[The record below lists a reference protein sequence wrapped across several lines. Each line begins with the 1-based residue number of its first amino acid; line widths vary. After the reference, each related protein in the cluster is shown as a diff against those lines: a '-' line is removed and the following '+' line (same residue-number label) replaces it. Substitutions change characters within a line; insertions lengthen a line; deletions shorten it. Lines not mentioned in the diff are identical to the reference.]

1 MNFIIL
7 IPRTIQIG
15 MKWPQLA
22 HSLYLTFSYF
32 IFVFGLSLT
41 ILPTILGSRTSI
53 VKLLLDTE
61 IFNFITKISFVTYLI
76 HNSFVKAWYIEQSY
90 NTYYSHNSRFF

>member
-1 MNFIIL
+1 MCFIVF

-15 MKWPQLA
+15 MEWSLTL

-41 ILPTILGSRTSI
+41 ILPTILGC
-53 VKLLLDTE
+53 KALLVNLLMDTE
-61 IFNFITKISFVTYLI
+61 IFNFITKISFATYLI
-76 HNSFVKAWYIEQSY
+76 HQLLIKIWYAGQSY
-90 NTYYSHNSRFF
+90 NTYYS